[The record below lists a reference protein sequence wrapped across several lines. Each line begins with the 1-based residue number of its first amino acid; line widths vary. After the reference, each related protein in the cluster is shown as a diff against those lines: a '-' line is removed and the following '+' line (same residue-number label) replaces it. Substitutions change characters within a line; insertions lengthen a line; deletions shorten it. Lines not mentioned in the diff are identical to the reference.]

1 MPMAWAPS
9 RAKASAMAWPMPR
22 LAPVTTTT
30 LLENRFMSAQVSR
43 FDAVHVVE
51 GLVFAGHAPD
61 KTVVPRTATGV
72 DGPRGRQHHLLVLH
86 KQMPRLGRF
95 AHQVDEDF
103 VPEVKVQINFGAPVV
118 G

>member
-1 MPMAWAPS
+1 MPTACAPS

-30 LLENRFMSAQVSR
+30 LLEKRFMLTQVGR

-51 GLVFAGHAPD
+51 GLVLARHAPD
-61 KTVVPRTATGV
+61 ETVVPRAAAGM

-86 KQMPRLGRF
+86 KQMPRLRRF
-95 AHQVDEDF
+95 AHQVHEDF
-103 VPEVKVQINFGAPVV
+103 LRQVEININFRA
-118 G
+118 